1 MFAFS
6 VSHAASFGN
15 NSDSEMEKSVE
26 AKAETK
32 SASEAETKTK
42 IKNLN
47 ECKDLLPQMERELSE
62 TESQFKNA
70 GQSQQ
75 MAVEVYLGSFNQM
88 TEKLFQVVSDKQR
101 ETAKLSES
109 RNQLRNSLSQFNQ
122 QKTTET
128 SKAIQDSYLDLTVR
142 LYSSLMDSQKI
153 LESLKLQLSGVEGS
167 RGSMEELRHQLES
180 TDQKRLALEEKL
192 INLKIR
198 CQPLLKY

>member
-1 MFAFS
+1 
-6 VSHAASFGN
+6 
-15 NSDSEMEKSVE
+15 MEKSVE